1 MTSSAAPVGV
11 GAPPLAARLRLMVAD
26 LIRYGLASAL
36 ALAVDYG
43 LLLLLSKRLGV
54 AYLNATAIGFLTGMA
69 VAYVLSIA
77 VVFKGRRNVRASLEA
92 ASFVA
97 IGVAGLALNQLMIW
111 ALVSHA
117 GLDVAIAKAP
127 TAGVVFMF
135 NFLARRS
142 LLFTPKAP
150 LERAP

>member
-1 MTSSAAPVGV
+1 M
-11 GAPPLAARLRLMVAD
+11 AARLRLMAAD

-43 LLLLLSKRLGV
+43 LLLLLSKSFGV
-54 AYLNATAIGFLTGMA
+54 AYLTAAALGFLAGMA
-69 VAYVLSIA
+69 IAYVLSITI
-77 VVFKGRRNVRASLEA
+77 VFKNRRNVRASLEA

-97 IGVAGLALNQLMIW
+97 IGLAGLALNQLMIW
-111 ALVSHA
+111 ALVAHA

-150 LERAP
+150 LERGP